1 MYTRYPNIETPQHR
15 VEFEQ
20 CESRRPSA
28 GSGSVSH
35 VDLSSL
41 VETGQPDMYS
51 QKKILMPLNKG
62 EMISLN
68 TTRDLS
74 PVVSLQT
81 VNSIVHHSSKTVTT
95 NQKTQNSAFQFIP
108 SRIHTAHIQAYGVDF
123 NFYESPK
130 TFNHS
135 PQSKDTL
142 SGKTRELPI
151 GRLKSARLSSYSG
164 KPSNLRD
171 ISDTLSIGNAK
182 KEDSIDFLLSCGQ
195 TTHGLF
201 YKNCMGS
208 LSETIVPVRRAIT
221 APIDMERSSIFQPLT
236 KLVMH
241 TPRPKT
247 TFQKPVH
254 RDRPF
259 QGLIGNIDLNKSILN
274 KEAALSIF
282 NRESKSDGDL
292 MQAHI
297 TSVPTPCPSDSASME
312 LPAIKHTKSL
322 QKRQSELQTQSI
334 TSHRK
339 FIISMGR
346 VVHESE
352 AYSHF
357 LHIASGIFPETF
369 VAYVIE
375 KLEIF
380 CTNHCVHQAECSFER
395 IIATLSKPSVQLHIT
410 DMDLLDCFE
419 NYSEINKAM
428 LTVGQRFKGK
438 HACCVAATLIQ
449 SMWRMYTLRSKHIVF
464 ISKLHVAKRLVK
476 MWRIRRHILN
486 IRQSLKKHRLEKI
499 QLHIKKHS
507 KFCAEWKAIKETQR
521 LVDALNKNLSVVYVT
536 TLLPHEID
544 LFLKQVIGH
553 TLDLDEL
560 IQSNRIL
567 LILLERPVHFSET
580 VSLTTILM
588 YNTSA
593 IRKLSEFIKNKLAYI
608 VPGVYAWPELELS
621 LYLNVPV
628 FGSFEGFQKLSHKRS
643 AQRELV
649 LKSGAASAPG
659 ANIFTDEMSLYTQID
674 TLLSDNPNIARWVLK
689 MNTEMEGRGLAYF
702 DVKDIYLEEQY
713 LPEKDIVSFPGAAR
727 QSNSDYFQDSSIH
740 SLKNALS
747 RHIQFCRKDIW
758 ISWNHFMR
766 SFLLHGGVIE
776 ACPPVSDPETDSVE
790 YPIAH
795 LVIDPDGVVN
805 LLVTGSLLVLDQ
817 FKPWGSI
824 FPQMSIP
831 HHNLVSSIEKLA
843 QECVSQGIIGHV
855 TLEFVS
861 WRLADMHD
869 RTTWCTSVKPHF
881 TENLSQAYYM
891 LFISCCQAVH
901 TDGKIYF
908 DMNSTRHLILRY
920 LNKVPF
926 VDMDKVRKGSQMDHI
941 NSNIDYEARVGI
953 YTTKVTHQNFE
964 ILTRQRFHSIC
975 LESGISFD
983 FKCKV
988 GTHIPLVE
996 SFEKQSYAMMCVNRS
1011 LETVLEVL
1019 LHNLVILARKFTGT
1033 VHVTSNFMKA
1043 SHYLAKLLSNVRPF
1057 SYVHKPAII
1066 KNLGQLSDL
1075 EIMLNKH
1082 LCLPVSR
1089 IVGISDDDLVK
1100 SSTIKLPQIE
1110 MSPETVTLLNTEIPS
1125 KALSGFYM
1133 DFGREKLEMPVKSS
1147 PRNATRVPLGLH
1159 MNEYLVIMEHFA
1171 GLDTGL
1177 TDPQIPNSTQR
1188 LSNKKW
1194 VKSSPQT
1201 AEDHLIADAAVV
1213 TAASAIAMEDQKTL
1227 PTTSETLVQAD
1238 ICTPMECSS
1247 ESDGIDEQSTR
1258 SKIPKN

>member
-464 ISKLHVAKRLVK
+464 ISKLLVAKRLVK

-521 LVDALNKNLSVVYVT
+521 VVIHIPSMSFGTDISCKYKNMDTWQKRQIGRLVDALNKNLSVVYVT

-553 TLDLDEL
+553 TLDLNEL

-567 LILLERPVHFSET
+567 LILLERPAHFSET

-608 VPGVYAWPELELS
+608 IPGVYAWPELELS
-621 LYLNVPV
+621 LYLAHLKA
-628 FGSFEGFQKLSHKRS
+628 SRKLSHKRS

-649 LKSGAASAPG
+649 LKCGAASAP
-659 ANIFTDEMSLYTQID
+659 D

-817 FKPWGSI
+817 FKPW
-824 FPQMSIP
+824 
-831 HHNLVSSIEKLA
+831 
-843 QECVSQGIIGHV
+843 
-855 TLEFVS
+855 
-861 WRLADMHD
+861 
-869 RTTWCTSVKPHF
+869 
-881 TENLSQAYYM
+881 
-891 LFISCCQAVH
+891 VH

-983 FKCKV
+983 FK
-988 GTHIPLVE
+988 
-996 SFEKQSYAMMCVNRS
+996 SYAMMCVNRS

>member
-521 LVDALNKNLSVVYVT
+521 VVIHIPSMSFGTDISCKYKNMDT
-536 TLLPHEID
+536 WQ
-544 LFLKQVIGH
+544 KRQIGH

-649 LKSGAASAPG
+649 LKSGRCECSRY
-659 ANIFTDEMSLYTQID
+659 SH
-674 TLLSDNPNIARWVLK
+674 
-689 MNTEMEGRGLAYF
+689 F

-983 FKCKV
+983 FK
-988 GTHIPLVE
+988 
-996 SFEKQSYAMMCVNRS
+996 QSYAMMCVNRS

-1213 TAASAIAMEDQKTL
+1213 TAASAIAMEDQKHFPL
-1227 PTTSETLVQAD
+1227 HQRLWFKRIYALQWNAQVKVMA
-1238 ICTPMECSS
+1238 
-1247 ESDGIDEQSTR
+1247 
-1258 SKIPKN
+1258 